1 MKKLMLLPLVMLFLS
16 VSCEKEVIDYMEGFY
31 VESQSL
37 TGVTVDSVQSFA
49 VKVNNYV
56 TDYPEEKEHRLY
68 PKIQANIHN
77 ALLRITI
84 EVDTA
89 WDGEIHKNF

>member
-1 MKKLMLLPLVMLFLS
+1 MKKLLLLPLLMLLVA
-16 VSCEKEVIDYMEGFY
+16 VSCEKEVIDYMEGLY
-31 VESQSL
+31 KESQGL
-37 TGVTVDSVQSFA
+37 TAVTVDSVQSFA

-89 WDGEIHKNF
+89 WDGEIHKSF